1 MRVERVINNNV
12 ISAIDVDGSEV
23 VVMGKGIGF
32 GMKPGREIQADAVEK
47 IFKMDNQGSVDRLA
61 ELMKKMPIEHILVAD
76 EIIDYAKNTLGK
88 RMNPNIYITLT
99 DHVNFTLERY
109 KKGMMFDNPLLWEVK
124 HFYPSEYLIGEY
136 AIALIERKLG
146 IRLEVD
152 EAASVA
158 LHIVNAEYNAVM
170 NETMNITR
178 LIKEVLGIVKEYLQ
192 TDLDEESLYYSRFI
206 THLKFLSQ
214 RIFTKERNGSQE
226 AKLAEMIISL
236 YPEEYKCGRKIG
248 DYIKEYYGH
257 IIPEEELSYLT
268 LHIKRIKTSTE
279 QAE

>member
-12 ISAIDVDGSEV
+12 ISAIDVDGCEV

-32 GMKPGREIQADAVEK
+32 GMKPGREIQTDAVEK

-158 LHIVNAEYNAVM
+158 LHIVNAEYNAAM

-248 DYIKEYYGH
+248 DYIKEHYGH